1 MASEPS
7 SERQKRQKAKI
18 AQKYTV
24 WLLNR
29 IPQKV
34 SLVRLGLFCGLVVT
48 LFLAMTPSSLLTP
61 IPFVVGQ
68 TFPYEIRAHRT
79 VRYISE
85 IATEK
90 RRQALAQAVPRQ
102 YRLDPSVA
110 SRWQAILNDLME
122 SVVNVQKSETNLSEK
137 VAQIRQWVGL
147 DIPNQVLTVL
157 LQVSPTALKL
167 AHEVLTKA
175 LELEWGRGIKPIPEE
190 QAEALKRVRARIDE
204 APLSSEL
211 KWALKRLA
219 ELALQP
225 NMVYDPVATQRAKEQ
240 IAETVEPVWVTIK
253 TGELI
258 ARKGELVTEEHLEK
272 LKAIGYNSP
281 ALIGVL
287 LLTLILAG
295 STALFLRAALPSIFS
310 DNRQLALL
318 LLLWGVTTLTAR
330 FLSQSIGVEVA
341 FVAVATAAMM
351 TSVSVSPLFGV
362 FASGLFALTLTL
374 GLSVDWESL
383 VMGSLNLFLSST
395 ILGSSAAILSADARN
410 RMQLIQV
417 GIALTVIALLI
428 PLVVGLVT
436 GETQTTSWSD
446 FQRVLIWSLLTGAT
460 PPALTLSGV
469 SALERLFGVT
479 TFFTLTELAN
489 PNNPLLKELAEK
501 APGTF
506 QSSLMVARL
515 AQEAAK
521 RVGANDLLAWV
532 GGLYHDI
539 GKLYNPVYF
548 IENQPFGAA
557 NIHDRVGPHLSAIVL
572 EQHVK
577 QGEKLARENRLPE
590 PIINIIREH
599 HGTSLMAY
607 FWDKA
612 RKQGEVVEHD
622 FRYEG
627 PKPQSKESAIIML
640 ADSVEAAVKSLPNPS
655 HQEIEELVDEV
666 VNSKL
671 ADGQL
676 DESPLSM
683 KDLQEIKRA
692 FVETLKSIYHQRI
705 EYPKVKLERD
715 VNGTKGNYHGVQTHQ
730 TPRQQKV
737 NQQIETSG

>member
-18 AQKYTV
+18 AQKYTA

-29 IPQKV
+29 IPKKV
-34 SLVRLGLFCGLVVT
+34 SLIRLGLFCGLVVV

-68 TFPYEIRAHRT
+68 TFPHEIRAHRT

-90 RRQALAQAVPRQ
+90 RRQALIQAVPRQ

-122 SVVNVQKSETNLSEK
+122 SVVSAQKREANLSEK
-137 VAQIRQWVGL
+137 VAQVRQWVGL
-147 DIPNQVLTVL
+147 DLPNQVLTVL

-167 AHEVLTKA
+167 AHDALTKA
-175 LELEWGRGIKPIPEE
+175 LELEWERGIKPTPEE
-190 QAEALKRVRARIDE
+190 QAEALKRVKTRIDE
-204 APLSSEL
+204 APLSNEL

-219 ELALQP
+219 ELVLQP
-225 NMVYDPVATQRAKEQ
+225 NMVYDPIATQKAKEQ

-295 STALFLRAALPSIFS
+295 STALILHAALPSIFS
-310 DNRQLALL
+310 DNRQLTLL

-351 TSVSVSPLFGV
+351 TSVSVSLLLGV
-362 FASGLFALTLTL
+362 FASGLFALTVTL
-374 GLSVDWESL
+374 GLSMDWKSL
-383 VMGSLNLFLSST
+383 VMGALNLFLSST

-436 GETQTTSWSD
+436 GETQTISWSD

-539 GKLYNPVYF
+539 GKLYNPAYF

-577 QGEKLARENRLPE
+577 QGERLAIENRLPE

-612 RKQGEVVEHD
+612 RKKGEVIEHD

-627 PKPQSKESAIIML
+627 PKPRSKESAIIML

-655 HQEIEELVDEV
+655 PQETEELVDEV

-692 FVETLKSIYHQRI
+692 FIETLKSIYHQRI

-715 VNGTKGNYHGVQTHQ
+715 VNGSKGNHHGVQNHQ